1 MVKYLVKDLKADIGQ
16 LGLDW
21 NGVDYLTISPL
32 VSAILYD
39 SSSQQNIINYLMD
52 QDAADESSVILNSVK
67 SSNIPLQ
74 EKTDILEFAGAAYIL
89 RAEEE
94 DDGRLLFGKKFWFET
109 MALRDE
115 STIKKMLTQFS
126 EWVRKKCEIDEFTA
140 MEKLLKDL
148 EIGGILSIASFKFEA
163 LLVIDRIGSRIFP
176 GPHPYFL
183 RQLVVH
189 AFNQIEN
196 PTIRLDMLMLS
207 LEMFQLGQW
216 KLNSEWAGE
225 IVCDAIVWIV
235 ASFNKL
241 LNLPVNHPAR
251 LVVGCLGNK
260 GFALFVPFAL

>member
-94 DDGRLLFGKKFWFET
+94 D
-109 MALRDE
+109 
-115 STIKKMLTQFS
+115 
-126 EWVRKKCEIDEFTA
+126 A
-140 MEKLLKDL
+140 MEDCYLGRNSGLKQW
-148 EIGGILSIASFKFEA
+148 
-163 LLVIDRIGSRIFP
+163 
-176 GPHPYFL
+176 PYEMN
-183 RQLVVH
+183 RQL
-189 AFNQIEN
+189 
-196 PTIRLDMLMLS
+196 RR
-207 LEMFQLGQW
+207 
-216 KLNSEWAGE
+216 
-225 IVCDAIVWIV
+225 C
-235 ASFNKL
+235 
-241 LNLPVNHPAR
+241 
-251 LVVGCLGNK
+251 
-260 GFALFVPFAL
+260 

>member
-1 MVKYLVKDLKADIGQ
+1 
-16 LGLDW
+16 
-21 NGVDYLTISPL
+21 
-32 VSAILYD
+32 
-39 SSSQQNIINYLMD
+39 
-52 QDAADESSVILNSVK
+52 
-67 SSNIPLQ
+67 
-74 EKTDILEFAGAAYIL
+74 
-89 RAEEE
+89 
-94 DDGRLLFGKKFWFET
+94 

-207 LEMFQLGQW
+207 LEMFQLGQYG
-216 KLNSEWAGE
+216 NSIPNGLR
-225 IVCDAIVWIV
+225 I
-235 ASFNKL
+235 
-241 LNLPVNHPAR
+241 
-251 LVVGCLGNK
+251 
-260 GFALFVPFAL
+260 LFVMQSFGSSLASTNCLICL

>member
-1 MVKYLVKDLKADIGQ
+1 
-16 LGLDW
+16 
-21 NGVDYLTISPL
+21 
-32 VSAILYD
+32 
-39 SSSQQNIINYLMD
+39 
-52 QDAADESSVILNSVK
+52 
-67 SSNIPLQ
+67 
-74 EKTDILEFAGAAYIL
+74 
-89 RAEEE
+89 
-94 DDGRLLFGKKFWFET
+94 

-126 EWVRKKCEIDEFTA
+126 EWVRNKCEIDEFTA

-148 EIGGILSIASFKFEA
+148 EISGNLSIASFKLEA

-183 RQLVVH
+183 RQLV
-189 AFNQIEN
+189 ARANILSNEIEN

-235 ASFNKL
+235 DNFNQL

-251 LVVGCLGNK
+251 LTFVWVMKFCAVCPICNLNCFNTQLLK
-260 GFALFVPFAL
+260 GFLGLH